1 MDGTVV
7 PGGRGFK
14 GRKKMKYTGSRRGES
29 GKKKRKLKHM
39 ERREGSLG
47 SSRFGADRMRK

>member
-7 PGGRGFK
+7 PGGKGFK

-39 ERREGSLG
+39 DRR
-47 SSRFGADRMRK
+47 